1 MRHPERSE
9 GSKELKGY
17 VYILSNKTNRVLYI
31 GVTNNLI
38 KRVFEHKQHLMPG
51 FTQKYK
57 VTKLL
62 YYEIFDYL
70 QDAIAREKQI
80 KGWLRKKKVD
90 LIQSMNSKWED
101 LYEKLL

>member
-1 MRHPERSE
+1 
-9 GSKELKGY
+9 
-17 VYILSNKTNRVLYI
+17 
-31 GVTNNLI
+31 
-38 KRVFEHKQHLMPG
+38 MPG